1 MLDMARNSAKQRF
14 FIPTVILHLA
24 FGLLWMVYFSSVSV
38 ASAMMATVLVFLCAL
53 VFGKTCGLVSGL
65 FIVFVQLLSLTAL
78 HVRTAGFTLSILPAI
93 LEQPDWVS
101 MVILPAF
108 GYLSGALSD
117 KLGISNQKDGQQV
130 ASLKEENQSLLSRI
144 TKYEAERSMRASNH
158 EHLLPLAA
166 SPNAR
171 GNNEKLTGALLAS
184 ITVDDLTVPGQPLD
198 PLLKVSRK
206 SDAAWKLFDL
216 LIQARPE
223 VLAVMEPDGRIIRSN
238 AQLMAIYGLS
248 SADDSDTGNI
258 LHCLTP
264 EDADRATKDLAGG
277 LQPGLR
283 SSEHYAIKTP
293 DGGYSRLLISPQ
305 IRFEGIENPP
315 ALIACVSS
323 RMTHDVSYGR
333 GAGSAL
339 AIDLHELS
347 RRNLCCLTQDH
358 RIYYTNPRIEG
369 LLGKASNALMGK
381 EFQQLISRSEMDR
394 FEAFLKICKE
404 GKRSAVD
411 IEMLPREGKR
421 RIFRLDAYP
430 AMSALGRY
438 LGCSVLIEDVTG
450 VKLVEESLQHR
461 LSMEKMIS
469 SISTRFISMK
479 VEDLDN
485 EISHVLQM
493 IGDFEE
499 SMESYVEIYQ
509 SARIRQPAK
518 FKVVNQKMNEQLLA
532 GKGPAKQLNMER
544 YEMIAIPIVIDSES
558 MGYFRFYLER
568 FRSNWL
574 ETDTELIR
582 LIGEIIINALI
593 RKENEM
599 DIKLKENRLATTLH
613 SIGEGVIAT
622 DREGQIVLMNQTA
635 EQLTGWSREQA
646 LDQPIDRVFKPYKP
660 KAVENDPCRDNEFY
674 HLTETDNSMV
684 LDSLDGKQYYISS
697 NRSKIEDR
705 HDLVYGEVTVFRD
718 VTKEKKEN
726 DEIRYISYHDKLT
739 GLYNRAF
746 FEEELVRLNT
756 TRQYPL
762 TLIIGDCN
770 GLKIANDI
778 FGHMEGDRLL
788 QTIARILK
796 KATRH
801 EDIVARWGGD
811 EFAIILPKTNQADG
825 IEIQERILQLCV
837 EAPFD
842 PIQPSLAM
850 GSATNTE
857 AGIKSNDMKDLLKMA
872 EDRMYRHKLM
882 EGRSARNTLLMSIK
896 NMLFEKSYETQEH
909 ANRLKDIS
917 ERFGHAVGLSS
928 FEQEEL
934 SLLAILHDVGKV
946 GIPDMILT
954 KPDRLNDEEWGIMK
968 KHSEKGYKLAKST
981 PELNNIA
988 DYILHHHE
996 RWDGSGYPS
1005 GLHGENIPKLSRI
1018 LSLVDAYDVM
1028 THSRAYKEAQS
1039 KIDALKEIE
1048 KCAGSQFDPHLADI
1062 FIQIMNAEDHDQ
1074 EEGSE

>member
-1 MLDMARNSAKQRF
+1 MLDMARDQAKQRF
-14 FIPTVILHLA
+14 FIPAVILHLA
-24 FGLLWMVYFSSVSV
+24 FGVLFILYFRSVSV
-38 ASAMMATVLVFLCAL
+38 VTAMLAMVLVFLCSM

-65 FIVFVQLLSLTAL
+65 FIALIQFISLTAL
-78 HVRTAGFTLSILPAI
+78 HLRTAGFTLSILPSILDRPDLASIAI
-93 LEQPDWVS
+93 LPV
-101 MVILPAF
+101 F
-108 GYLSGALSD
+108 GFLTGALAD
-117 KLGISNQKDGQQV
+117 KLGISNQETAQQV
-130 ASLKEENQSLLSRI
+130 ANLKEANQSLMSRI
-144 TKYEAERSMRASNH
+144 AKHEAELAMRSSKQGHPM
-158 EHLLPLAA
+158 PAA
-166 SPNAR
+166 FSTSQS
-171 GNNEKLTGALLAS
+171 GIHEKLAGALLAS
-184 ITVDDLTVPGQPLD
+184 VSSANVMTPDQPSD
-198 PLLKVSRK
+198 PLLRVSRK
-206 SDAAWKLFDL
+206 ADTAWKLFEL
-216 LIQARPE
+216 LIQSRPE
-223 VLAVMEPDGRIIRSN
+223 ILAVMEPDGTIIRSN
-238 AQLMAIYGLS
+238 PQLMAIYGLPS
-248 SADDSDTGNI
+248 SDGPGNGNI
-258 LHCLTP
+258 LHCLAT
-264 EDADRATKDLAGG
+264 EDAAGAAEALAGTI
-277 LQPGLR
+277 QPAQR
-283 SSEHYAIKTP
+283 HDAHYSIKTA
-293 DGGYSRLLISPQ
+293 DGSYSRLLISPK
-305 IRFEGIENPP
+305 IRFERIENPL
-315 ALIACVSS
+315 ALMACVGSK
-323 RMTHDVSYGR
+323 TTYDASYGKGG
-333 GAGSAL
+333 GAAA
-339 AIDLHELS
+339 AIGLQELF
-347 RRNLCCLTQDH
+347 RRNLCCLSPEH
-358 RIYYTNPRIEG
+358 RIAYADQRVADLFGKSLES
-369 LLGKASNALMGK
+369 LLGK

-394 FEAFLKICKE
+394 LEAFLKTCKE
-404 GKRSAVD
+404 GKRAFVD

-421 RIFRLDAYP
+421 SIFRLEAYP
-430 AMSALGRY
+430 AISTAGRY
-438 LGCSVLIEDVTG
+438 QGSSLLIEDITG

-485 EISHVLQM
+485 EISNVLKM

-499 SMESYVEIYQ
+499 SMESYVEIYP

-518 FKVVNQKMNEQLLA
+518 FKVVNQKMTEKLLA
-532 GKGPAKQLNMER
+532 GKGAAKQLNMDR
-544 YEMIAIPIVIDSES
+544 YEMIAIPIVIESES
-558 MGYFRFYLER
+558 MGYFRFYQER

-593 RKENEM
+593 RKENEL

-622 DREGQIVLMNQTA
+622 DREGHIVLMNQTA
-635 EQLTGWSREQA
+635 EQLTGWRREQA
-646 LDQPIDRVFKPYKP
+646 LAQPMDRVFKPYKLN
-660 KAVENDPCRDNEFY
+660 AVEDERYLVSELC
-674 HLTETDNSMV
+674 HLTETDNSMI
-684 LDSLDGKQYYISS
+684 LDSLDGKQYFISS
-697 NRSKIEDR
+697 NRSKIEDL
-705 HDLVYGEVTVFRD
+705 HDRVYGEVTVFRD

-756 TRQYPL
+756 ARQYPM

-811 EFAIILPKTNQADG
+811 EFAIILPKTNQEDG
-825 IEIQERILQLCV
+825 VEIQERILQLCG

-857 AGIKSNDMKDLLKMA
+857 SGVKADDMKELLKLA

-917 ERFGHAVGLSS
+917 GKFGHAVGLSS

-954 KPDRLNDEEWGIMK
+954 KPDRLNEEEWGIMK
-968 KHSEKGYKLAKST
+968 KHPEKGYNLAKST

-996 RWDGSGYPS
+996 RWDGTGYPA
-1005 GLHGENIPKLSRI
+1005 GLKGEKIPKLSRI

-1039 KIDALKEIE
+1039 KIEALKEIE
-1048 KCAGSQFDPHLADI
+1048 KCAGSQFDPHLAEI
-1062 FIQIMNAEDHDQ
+1062 FVQIMNKDGCDP
-1074 EEGSE
+1074 EE

>member
-1 MLDMARNSAKQRF
+1 LLDMARNQAKQRF
-14 FIPTVILHLA
+14 FIPAVMLHLV
-24 FGLLWMVYFSSVSV
+24 FGVLFILYFRTVSV
-38 ASAMMATVLVFLCAL
+38 ATAMLAMILVFLCSM

-65 FIVFVQLLSLTAL
+65 FIALIQFISLTAL
-78 HVRTAGFTLSILPAI
+78 HLRTAGFTLSILPSILDRPDLASIAI
-93 LEQPDWVS
+93 LPV
-101 MVILPAF
+101 F
-108 GYLSGALSD
+108 GFLSGALAE
-117 KLGISNQKDGQQV
+117 KLGISSQENARQMAD
-130 ASLKEENQSLLSRI
+130 LKEANQNLQARI
-144 TKYEAERSMRASNH
+144 ARQEAESAMRTSKQGNPMAVAFSNGQNRIH
-158 EHLLPLAA
+158 DKLA
-166 SPNAR
+166 
-171 GNNEKLTGALLAS
+171 GALLAS
-184 ITVDDLTVPGQPLD
+184 VTIENRTLPAQPSDSVLLGDRRPGT
-198 PLLKVSRK
+198 
-206 SDAAWKLFDL
+206 AWKLFDL

-223 VLAVMEPDGRIIRSN
+223 VLAVLEPDGTIIRSN

-248 SADDSDTGNI
+248 SADGSHNGNI
-258 LHCLTP
+258 LHALAP
-264 EDADRATKDLAGG
+264 EDAARAAEELPSAM
-277 LQPGLR
+277 QPGR
-283 SSEHYAIKTP
+283 WPNEPYSMKTP
-293 DGGYSRLLISPQ
+293 DGGYSRLLISPK

-323 RMTHDVSYGR
+323 RMTYDVSYGR
-333 GAGSAL
+333 GGGSAL
-339 AIDLHELS
+339 AIDLQELS
-347 RRNLCCLTQDH
+347 RMNLCCLTPEHRIAYADH
-358 RIYYTNPRIEG
+358 RVAD
-369 LLGKASNALMGK
+369 LLGKAPEALLGK
-381 EFQQLISRSEMDR
+381 EFQQLISRSHMDR
-394 FEAFLKICKE
+394 LDAFLKTCME
-404 GKRSAVD
+404 GKHASVE

-421 RIFRLDAYP
+421 SIFRLDAYP
-430 AMSALGRY
+430 AMSTAGRY
-438 LGCSVLIEDVTG
+438 QGSALLIEDITG

-479 VEDLDN
+479 VEDLDS
-485 EISHVLQM
+485 EISKVLKM

-499 SMESYVEIYQ
+499 SLESYVEIYP
-509 SARIRQPAK
+509 SARIRQAAK
-518 FKVVNQKMNEQLLA
+518 FKVVNQKMTEKLLA
-532 GKGPAKQLNMER
+532 GKGSAKQLNMDR
-544 YEMIAIPIVIDSES
+544 YEMIAIPIVIESES
-558 MGYFRFYLER
+558 MGYFRFYQER

-593 RKENEM
+593 RKENEL

-622 DREGQIVLMNQTA
+622 DREGKIVLMNQTA
-635 EQLTGWSREQA
+635 EQLTGWRREQA
-646 LDQPIDRVFKPYKP
+646 LDQPMDRIFKPYKLN
-660 KAVENDPCRDNEFY
+660 AVEDERYLVSELC
-674 HLTETDNSMV
+674 HLTETDNSLV
-684 LDSLDGKQYYISS
+684 LDSLDGKQYFISS
-697 NRSKIEDR
+697 NRSKIEDL
-705 HDLVYGEVTVFRD
+705 HDRVYGEVTVFRD

-756 TRQYPL
+756 ARQYPM

-788 QTIARILK
+788 QTIAKILK
-796 KATRH
+796 MATRH

-811 EFAIILPKTNQADG
+811 EFAIILPKTNQQDG
-825 IEIQERILQLCV
+825 VEIQERILQLCG

-850 GSATNTE
+850 GIATNTE
-857 AGIKSNDMKDLLKMA
+857 SGVIANDMKELLKLA

-917 ERFGHAVGLSS
+917 EKFGHAVGLSS

-954 KPDRLNDEEWGIMK
+954 KPDRLNEEEWGIMK
-968 KHSEKGYKLAKST
+968 KHSEKGYNLAKST

-996 RWDGSGYPS
+996 RWDGTGYPA
-1005 GLHGENIPKLSRI
+1005 GLKGDKIPKLSRI

-1048 KCAGSQFDPHLADI
+1048 NCAGSQFDPNLADV
-1062 FIQIMNAEDHDQ
+1062 FIRIMN
-1074 EEGSE
+1074 EEGVEPEE